1 MFVHVV
7 PLLAHAV
14 LLCCSN
20 FAKIGGCS
28 RAQPPLRA
36 SLAAQGAATK
46 AGTCKQ
52 SAVFTADC
60 LVRIGIL
67 GGPILALK
75 VFVGFLSGIVR
86 LWDVK
91 QRNLDPTVSF
101 GIGNPPIEI
110 VSTIVASNAESRLQ
124 VNQGD

>member
-1 MFVHVV
+1 MLFKLRKDRGLFKSTAS
-7 PLLAHAV
+7 PPGQPGSA
-14 LLCCSN
+14 
-20 FAKIGGCS
+20 GC
-28 RAQPPLRA
+28 
-36 SLAAQGAATK
+36 GHE